1 MHMTVHDRLT
11 CNLMAVDADVETFD
25 RFVTCK
31 DIGSNL
37 IQEKVDGSPLRL
49 VQVEV
54 SRCVATWDDQ
64 SVERRHGEAIPGRYS
79 EFILR
84 NVGLAGMAKHTVL
97 VTSSYAL
104 AYLPE
109 VCIVPRSLIGIALVA

>member
-49 VQVEV
+49 VQVG
-54 SRCVATWDDQ
+54 AW
-64 SVERRHGEAIPGRYS
+64 RHGMIRLWRGVTGKPSRAAIAS
-79 EFILR
+79 SFSAMW
-84 NVGLAGMAKHTVL
+84 GLLGWQNTQ
-97 VTSSYAL
+97 SS
-104 AYLPE
+104 
-109 VCIVPRSLIGIALVA
+109 